1 MELPS
6 WIRGE
11 CWGAEMWGVRA
22 RPEEE
27 FGGWG
32 SPDGRAKAQ
41 YERVRERF
49 LEQRMF
55 KLGIDE

>member
-1 MELPS
+1 
-6 WIRGE
+6 
-11 CWGAEMWGVRA
+11 MWGVRA